1 MQTADCGL
9 LLPMKN
15 MILKV
20 SNWGVNKV
28 HYGLCQNGAFAT
40 QLLSNKL
47 SAQRLPDCL
56 GGQALVVIG

>member
-1 MQTADCGL
+1 M
-9 LLPMKN
+9 
-15 MILKV
+15 
-20 SNWGVNKV
+20 

-40 QLLSNKL
+40 QLLSYKL